1 MNEAPLND
9 YSTDNSDW
17 LRSRMQAANLSSFR
31 ALAAA
36 AGVSRWQVQQLRQG
50 RVAQMR
56 LAPLRQLAQA
66 LNLSLAEL
74 LGDFDRLAPE
84 PVANETEKLRQEYA
98 RLQAQMAQ
106 QEQQARSQL
115 QREALQ
121 TLETW
126 LVQWPTAAYAA
137 QANDQIPAQRLLPLV
152 RPVETLMQQ
161 WQVQPIGT
169 VGAEIPYDP
178 QQHQLLG
185 GTAQVGERV
194 RVRYVG
200 YFHGEK
206 LIQRAKVSPIT
217 P

>member
-1 MNEAPLND
+1 MDPSAD
-9 YSTDNSDW
+9 YSDW
-17 LRSRMQAANLSSFR
+17 LRSRLQSANLKSFR

-56 LAPLRQLAQA
+56 LAPLQQLAQA
-66 LNLSLAEL
+66 LNLTLAEL
-74 LGDFDRLAPE
+74 LGQFEPQTPE
-84 PVANETEKLRQEYA
+84 PAADEIETLRQEYA
-98 RLQAQMAQ
+98 RLQAQTVQ
-106 QEQQARSQL
+106 QQGQARSQL

-126 LVQWPTAAYAA
+126 LVQWPTAAHAA
-137 QANDQIPAQRLLPLV
+137 QANEQIPAQRLLPLV
-152 RPVETLMQQ
+152 RPVETLMQN
-161 WQVQPIGT
+161 WDVQPIGT

-178 QQHQLLG
+178 QQHQLMS
-185 GTAQVGERV
+185 GTAQPGDPV

-200 YFHGEK
+200 FTHSQK
-206 LIQRAKVSPIT
+206 LIQRAKVSPLT